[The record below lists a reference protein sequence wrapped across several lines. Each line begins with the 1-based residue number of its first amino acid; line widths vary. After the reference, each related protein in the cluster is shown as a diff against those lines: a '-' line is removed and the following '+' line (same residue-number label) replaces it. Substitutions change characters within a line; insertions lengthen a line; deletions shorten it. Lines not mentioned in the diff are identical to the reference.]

1 MPAPLHAEIVIV
13 NVRGE
18 ALSAIVDEAD
28 TKVGGLYHVL
38 HAEVAII
45 NGRRQPFGD
54 LQRWSPSSTTV
65 GRPLDAIAVG
75 VIAKVDVLYQRRR
88 STVSVHVDQSA
99 PRLRVGSL
107 GPSCDE
113 ESSVRHVA
121 FWRGCWDG
129 R

>member
-1 MPAPLHAEIVIV
+1 MSGTDLMPAPLHAEIVIV

-54 LQRWSPSSTTV
+54 LQRWSPLSTTV
-65 GRPLDAIAVG
+65 GRPLDAIAEGRREGRRALSEEEVDGVG
-75 VIAKVDVLYQRRR
+75 PRRPVRPKAKGWITRPVL
-88 STVSVHVDQSA
+88 
-99 PRLRVGSL
+99 
-107 GPSCDE
+107 
-113 ESSVRHVA
+113 
-121 FWRGCWDG
+121 
-129 R
+129 